1 MKSNKSRVLLAVL
14 LCPAAVFLCWWQFS
28 SRKVNLRPSA
38 AAGEVIFGEVAR
50 LAGGNGNVVLV
61 SRPLKKGEPDAN
73 GERVTSFSDAL
84 RRQPAFKLTTEWAPP
99 PPKAVMDLGAITPEQ
114 FLTAVD
120 KNPEANVLVVFAGLP
135 ACSQDLAGKVNSRSL
150 KMIAV
155 CGYGPIVRQ
164 WLESK
169 ALSLAVVP
177 RFDDPPAGTPPP
189 KTPKDWFDHEY
200 QIITPADLAQLPY

>member
-1 MKSNKSRVLLAVL
+1 MKSKNSRLVLAVG
-14 LCPAAVFLCWWQFS
+14 LCTVAVFLCWWQFS
-28 SRKVNLRPSA
+28 TQKVNLRPSA
-38 AAGEVIFGEVAR
+38 AAGEVIFGEAAR
-50 LAGGNGNVVLV
+50 LAGGNGSILLI

-84 RRQPAFKLTTEWAPP
+84 RRLPAFKLKTEWAPP

-135 ACSQDLAGKVNSRSL
+135 ACSQDLVERVSSRSL
-150 KMIAV
+150 KVVAV
-155 CGYGPIVRQ
+155 CGYGPIVRK

-189 KTPKDWFDHEY
+189 KTPKDWFDREY
-200 QIITPADLAQLPY
+200 QFVTPADLSQLPY